1 MRFVIILA
9 LSLILSIFFYIT
21 STLCLYLDILSFKF
35 MFFNSKIL
43 DKELFLS
50 INYFISIFYFLSLF
64 ISLIKFNKISYFL
77 IFLNL
82 FFFFQSLI
90 ISLLK
95 LKTSLN
101 QPDLLFFNL
110 LFSILISFILS
121 YYSFLKVKQ
130 YINILVRRWIK

>member
-1 MRFVIILA
+1 MRFVIVFA

-50 INYFISIFYFLSLF
+50 INSFISIFYFLSLF
-64 ISLIKFNKISYFL
+64 ISLVFCKKFNKISYFL

-130 YINILVRRWIK
+130 YINILVRR